1 MVEACTGEIF
11 DNGETEEK
19 YQCLCCNASED
30 ECVAILMV
38 KTRLKQ
44 KEDKDEQAK
53 EAKEENFAD
62 IMDPCLY
69 VRLGT

>member
-53 EAKEENFAD
+53 EEELTVNKEANR
-62 IMDPCLY
+62 MN
-69 VRLGT
+69 V